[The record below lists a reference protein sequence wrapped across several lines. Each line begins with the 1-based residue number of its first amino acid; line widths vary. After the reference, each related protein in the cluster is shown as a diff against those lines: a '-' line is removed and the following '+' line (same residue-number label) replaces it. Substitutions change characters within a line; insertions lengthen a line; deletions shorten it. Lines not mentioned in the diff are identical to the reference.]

1 MIGVRVNFIL
11 NGRQVSIDVKPN
23 EILLDTLRLRLG
35 IKSVKRGCERAECG
49 ACTILLNGRPVYS
62 CNILT
67 AQVDGMEVTTIEG
80 LENDPILKEVVNKF
94 VEYGAVQCGFC
105 TPGFI
110 ITAYAIIKS
119 GTDLTPEVV
128 RKMIEGNICRCTGYK
143 KIVEAI
149 IAAGKSV
156 RSK

>member
-1 MIGVRVNFIL
+1 MRVSFIL
-11 NGRQVSIDVKPN
+11 NGRPVTVDVKPN

-49 ACTILLNGRPVYS
+49 ACTVLLNGKPAYS

-67 AQVDGMEVTTIEG
+67 PQVEGAEVTTLEG
-80 LENDPILKEVVNKF
+80 LEGDPLLKTIVDKF
-94 VEYGAVQCGFC
+94 VEHGAVQCGFC

-119 GTDLTPEVV
+119 GVDPTPENV
-128 RKMIEGNICRCTGYK
+128 RKMLEGNICRCTGYK
-143 KIVEAI
+143 KIVEAVI
-149 IAAGKSV
+149 DAAKQV
-156 RSK
+156 RQSSSP